1 MEAELL
7 EAEPHPERFDRIKRD
22 FKAMFDGVFSLV
34 TDPELPDDVKDVAWS
49 VIDVNYFIVDAG
61 GLISVAEVW
70 WRF

>member
-1 MEAELL
+1 
-7 EAEPHPERFDRIKRD
+7 
-22 FKAMFDGVFSLV
+22 MFDGVFSLV